1 MVYRSKCTHI
11 IPTLKNLINLKNY
24 TFVHGCQDTYIEV
37 SNEDLASLIEL
48 LEETT
53 VKLSLQIMRLNDIID

>member
-1 MVYRSKCTHI
+1 MVYRAKCTHI
-11 IPTLKNLINLKNY
+11 IPTLKNLMNFENY
-24 TFVHGCQDTYIEV
+24 AFAHDCQDTYIEV
-37 SNEDLASLIEL
+37 GNEDLASLIEL